1 MILKGLGGKDNL
13 SDVDC
18 CATRL
23 RVTVNDASKVMDDML
38 KASGASGVIHKGNG
52 VQVIYGPKVSVI
64 KSDLEDFIDS
74 PYTR

>member
-1 MILKGLGGKDNL
+1 
-13 SDVDC
+13 
-18 CATRL
+18 
-23 RVTVNDASKVMDDML
+23 MDDML

-74 PYTR
+74 PYSDDPDTALSVPRKLLIK

>member
-1 MILKGLGGKDNL
+1 
-13 SDVDC
+13 
-18 CATRL
+18 
-23 RVTVNDASKVMDDML
+23 ML

-74 PYTR
+74 PYSDDLTALSALRKLLIK